1 MLRTN
6 NKEEESK
13 YHIWSLFNQREL
25 QGDELLHQE
34 HQLTTLLASRLSLF
48 PEFLLLGEKNKK
60 EKRCKWN
67 F

>member
-25 QGDELLHQE
+25 LGDELLHQE
-34 HQLTTLLASRLSLF
+34 HQLTTLLASCLSLF
-48 PEFLLLGEKNKK
+48 LVSPIGGKK
-60 EKRCKWN
+60 
-67 F
+67 